1 MAKHSTFMRATVLM
15 ADGKELNV
23 LVGLC
28 DRVAAKAKYGKGIDE
43 LEGQT
48 GLSEEW
54 LAYAAYVAAK
64 RQAGVKST
72 FEKWLETYVGMEFD
86 DGEESPGPTPA

>member
-1 MAKHSTFMRATVLM
+1 MAKHSTFMRATVLL
-15 ADGKELNV
+15 ADGRELPV

-28 DRVAAKAKYGKGIDE
+28 DRVAAKAKYGKSIDE
-43 LEGQT
+43 IGDQT

-54 LAYAAYVAAK
+54 LAYAAFMAAK
-64 RQAGVKST
+64 RQAGVKTS